1 MYFIEGVEEM
11 PAQQEEVED
20 AINDG
25 VNFHFYT
32 NPVKILGEKHK
43 VNKIVIQRMK
53 PGEFDRS
60 GRRRP
65 IVIANSEFEVRVD
78 NVIVAI
84 GQQVDEKISILQT
97 NKNGTLK
104 VDKDTLETSIPGIF
118 AGGDCVLGPATVIEA
133 ISHGH
138 KAAIAIDKYLGGVM
152 YKRIKTHKRK
162 ADYDIYEQ
170 PMENVRYKSFAT

>member
-1 MYFIEGVEEM
+1 M

-32 NPVKILGEKHK
+32 NSVKILGEKHK

-53 PGEFDRS
+53 PGELIE

-97 NKNGTLK
+97 NKNGT
-104 VDKDTLETSIPGIF
+104 
-118 AGGDCVLGPATVIEA
+118 
-133 ISHGH
+133 
-138 KAAIAIDKYLGGVM
+138 
-152 YKRIKTHKRK
+152 
-162 ADYDIYEQ
+162 
-170 PMENVRYKSFAT
+170 